1 MNLHNDIMNIPVNV
15 ILDGPEGVGNVS
27 QNRYIAY
34 KEGHR
39 DARHAAAEL
48 SLKAD
53 ARIEE
58 LESSLEWVLQ
68 GFKSVLAGKSVR
80 DADEIICH
88 VEKLLGNNK

>member
-1 MNLHNDIMNIPVNV
+1 MNLYNEIMNIRDDNSKHSFKYSY
-15 ILDGPEGVGNVS
+15 EA
-27 QNRYIAY
+27 AY
-34 KEGHR
+34 LCGFQ

-48 SLKAD
+48 SLKVES
-53 ARIEE
+53 RIEE